1 MGRKMLLWG
10 VTFLLGLGLTLVVTT
25 RPVWAQEPTPT
36 PGIVEAPET
45 PVTLYAKYPEMIIG
59 VDENATFD
67 LTLKVTQAQKVQL
80 EVANLPEGWEYEFRG
95 GVRTVRAVYA
105 LPDDSL
111 NLRLQITPSKDTAAG
126 DYTFEVVAK
135 GEYGEAR
142 FPLTITIKEKTPPKL
157 ELKVDLPT
165 LKGSPNTNFRY
176 GLTIKNQSDQE
187 ITVSLQADAPPY
199 FLTRFLSFGKEITS
213 IPIEANGSKRIDLEV
228 KPIVEVEAGEYPIY
242 ITVQGSD
249 LKAEGE
255 VVVVITGQP
264 QLRLTTP
271 TGRLSGEARA
281 GEETTFKVMIEN
293 TGTAPAHNVKFSADA
308 PSQWQVSFDPEVL
321 QQLPTGEK
329 VEVTVKIKPAAKAI
343 AGDYLVTLRANSEEG
358 PRADVDFRV
367 TVTTSTLWG
376 LVGLGIIAVAVLVVA
391 GAVAYYGRR

>member
-1 MGRKMLLWG
+1 MGRKTLLWG
-10 VTFLLGLGLTLVVTT
+10 VVLLLGLGLALVATQ
-25 RPVWAQEPTPT
+25 PAWAQEPTPT
-36 PGIVEAPET
+36 PVIVEAPED
-45 PVTLYAKYPEMIIG
+45 PVTIYATYPEMVIG
-59 VDENATFD
+59 VDEKATFD
-67 LTLKVTQAQKVQL
+67 LTLKVTKAQKVQL

-111 NLRLQITPSKDTAAG
+111 SLRLQVTPAKEAAAG

-165 LKGSPNTNFRY
+165 LKGSPNTNFRF
-176 GLTIKNQSDQE
+176 GLTIKNESDQE

-199 FLTRFLSFGKEITS
+199 FLTRFLSLGKEITS
-213 IPIEANGSKRIDLEV
+213 IPVDANGSKRIDLEV
-228 KPIVEVEAGEYPIY
+228 KPIVEVDAGEYPIR

-249 LKAEGE
+249 LQAEGE

-264 QLRLTTP
+264 TLRLTTP

-281 GEETTFKVMIEN
+281 GEETTFKLIIEN
-293 TGTAPAHNVKFSADA
+293 TGTAPAHNVRFFADA
-308 PSQWQVSFDPEVL
+308 PSQWKVSFDPEVL

-329 VEVTVKIKPAAKAI
+329 VEVTVKVKPAAKAI
-343 AGDYLVTLRANSEEG
+343 AGDYLVTLRATSEEG
-358 PRADVDFRV
+358 PRSEVDFRV

>member
-1 MGRKMLLWG
+1 MGQKTLLWG
-10 VTFLLGLGLTLVVTT
+10 VVLLLGLGLALVATQ
-25 RPVWAQEPTPT
+25 PAWAQEPTPT
-36 PGIVEAPET
+36 PVIVEAPED
-45 PVTLYAKYPEMIIG
+45 PVTIYATYPEMVIG
-59 VDENATFD
+59 VDEKATFD
-67 LTLKVTQAQKVQL
+67 LTLKVTKAQKVQL

-111 NLRLQITPSKDTAAG
+111 NLRLQVTPAKETAAG

-165 LKGSPNTNFRY
+165 LKGSPNTNFRF
-176 GLTIKNQSDQE
+176 GLTIKNESDQE

-199 FLTRFLSFGKEITS
+199 FLTRFLSLGKEITS
-213 IPIEANGSKRIDLEV
+213 IPVDANGSKRIDLEV
-228 KPIVEVEAGEYPIY
+228 KPIVEVDAGEYPIR

-249 LKAEGE
+249 LQAEGE

-264 QLRLTTP
+264 TLRLTTP

-281 GEETTFKVMIEN
+281 GEETTFKVIIEN
-293 TGTAPAHNVKFSADA
+293 TGTAPAHNVRFFADA
-308 PSQWQVSFDPEVL
+308 PSQWKVSFDPEVL

-329 VEVTVKIKPAAKAI
+329 VEVTVKVKPAAKAI
-343 AGDYLVTLRANSEEG
+343 AGDYLVTLRATSEEG
-358 PRADVDFRV
+358 PRSEVDFRV

>member
-1 MGRKMLLWG
+1 MGQKTLLWG
-10 VTFLLGLGLTLVVTT
+10 VVLLLGLGLALVATQ
-25 RPVWAQEPTPT
+25 PAWAQEPTPT
-36 PGIVEAPET
+36 PVIVEAPED
-45 PVTLYAKYPEMIIG
+45 PVTIYATYPEMVIG
-59 VDENATFD
+59 VDEKATFD
-67 LTLKVTQAQKVQL
+67 LTLKVTKAQKVQL
-80 EVANLPEGWEYEFRG
+80 EVADLPEGWEYEFRG

-111 NLRLQITPSKDTAAG
+111 NLRLQVTPAKETAAG

-165 LKGSPNTNFRY
+165 LKGSPNTNFRF
-176 GLTIKNQSDQE
+176 GLTIKNESDQE

-199 FLTRFLSFGKEITS
+199 FLTRFLSLGKEITS
-213 IPIEANGSKRIDLEV
+213 IPVDANGSKRIDLEV
-228 KPIVEVEAGEYPIY
+228 KPIVEVDAGEYPIR

-249 LKAEGE
+249 LQAEGE

-264 QLRLTTP
+264 TLRLTTP

-281 GEETTFKVMIEN
+281 GEETTFKVIIEN
-293 TGTAPAHNVKFSADA
+293 TGTAPAHNVRFFADA
-308 PSQWQVSFDPEVL
+308 PSQWKVSFDPEVL

-329 VEVTVKIKPAAKAI
+329 VEVTVKVKPAAKAI
-343 AGDYLVTLRANSEEG
+343 AGDYLVTLRATSEEG
-358 PRADVDFRV
+358 PRSEVDFRV

>member
-1 MGRKMLLWG
+1 MGRKTLLWG
-10 VTFLLGLGLTLVVTT
+10 VVLLLGLGLALVATQ
-25 RPVWAQEPTPT
+25 PAWAQEPTPT
-36 PGIVEAPET
+36 PVIVEAPED
-45 PVTLYAKYPEMIIG
+45 PVTIYATYPEMVIG
-59 VDENATFD
+59 VDEKATFD
-67 LTLKVTQAQKVQL
+67 LTLKVTKAQKVQL

-111 NLRLQITPSKDTAAG
+111 NLRLQVTPAKEAAAG

-165 LKGSPNTNFRY
+165 LKGSPNTNFRF
-176 GLTIKNQSDQE
+176 GLTIKNESDQE

-199 FLTRFLSFGKEITS
+199 FLTRFLSLGKEITS
-213 IPIEANGSKRIDLEV
+213 IPVDANGSKRIDLEV
-228 KPIVEVEAGEYPIY
+228 KPIVEVDAGEYPIR

-249 LKAEGE
+249 LQAEGE

-264 QLRLTTP
+264 TLRLTTP

-281 GEETTFKVMIEN
+281 GEETTFKVIIEN
-293 TGTAPAHNVKFSADA
+293 TGTAPAHNVRFFADA
-308 PSQWQVSFDPEVL
+308 PSQWKVSFDPEVL

-329 VEVTVKIKPAAKAI
+329 VEVTVKVKPAAKAI
-343 AGDYLVTLRANSEEG
+343 AGDYLVTLRATSEEG
-358 PRADVDFRV
+358 PRSEVDFRV

>member
-1 MGRKMLLWG
+1 MGRKTLLWG
-10 VTFLLGLGLTLVVTT
+10 VVLLLSLGLALVATQ
-25 RPVWAQEPTPT
+25 PAWAQEPTPT
-36 PGIVEAPET
+36 PVIVEAPEA
-45 PVTLYAKYPEMIIG
+45 PVTIYATYPEMVIG
-59 VDENATFD
+59 VDEKATFD
-67 LTLKVTQAQKVQL
+67 LTLKVTKAQKVQL

-111 NLRLQITPSKDTAAG
+111 NLRLQVTPAKEAAAG

-165 LKGSPNTNFRY
+165 LKGSPNTNFRF
-176 GLTIKNQSDQE
+176 GLTIKNESDQE

-199 FLTRFLSFGKEITS
+199 FLTRFLSLGKEITS
-213 IPIEANGSKRIDLEV
+213 IPVDANGSKRIDLEV
-228 KPIVEVEAGEYPIY
+228 KPIVEVDAGEYPIR

-249 LKAEGE
+249 LQAEGE

-264 QLRLTTP
+264 TLRLTTP

-281 GEETTFKVMIEN
+281 GEETTFKVIIEN
-293 TGTAPAHNVKFSADA
+293 TGTAPAHNVRFFADA
-308 PSQWQVSFDPEVL
+308 PSQWKVSFDPEVL

-329 VEVTVKIKPAAKAI
+329 VEVTVKVKPAAKAI
-343 AGDYLVTLRANSEEG
+343 AGDYLVTLRATSEEG
-358 PRADVDFRV
+358 PRSEVDFRV

>member
-1 MGRKMLLWG
+1 MGRKTLLWG
-10 VTFLLGLGLTLVVTT
+10 VVLLLGLGLALVATQ
-25 RPVWAQEPTPT
+25 PAWAQEPTPT
-36 PGIVEAPET
+36 PVIVEAPED
-45 PVTLYAKYPEMIIG
+45 PVTIYATYPEMVIG
-59 VDENATFD
+59 VDEKATFD
-67 LTLKVTQAQKVQL
+67 LTLKVTKAQKVQL

-111 NLRLQITPSKDTAAG
+111 NLRLQVTPAKETAAG

-165 LKGSPNTNFRY
+165 LKGSPNTNFRF
-176 GLTIKNQSDQE
+176 GLTIKNESDQE

-199 FLTRFLSFGKEITS
+199 FLTRFLSLGKEITS
-213 IPIEANGSKRIDLEV
+213 IPVDANGSKRIDLEV
-228 KPIVEVEAGEYPIY
+228 KPIVEVDAGEYPIR

-249 LKAEGE
+249 LQAEGE

-264 QLRLTTP
+264 TLRLTTP

-281 GEETTFKVMIEN
+281 GEETTFKVIIEN
-293 TGTAPAHNVKFSADA
+293 TGTAPAHNVRFFADA
-308 PSQWQVSFDPEVL
+308 PSQWKVSFDPEVL

-329 VEVTVKIKPAAKAI
+329 VEVTVKVKPAAKAI
-343 AGDYLVTLRANSEEG
+343 AGDYLVTLRATSEEG
-358 PRADVDFRV
+358 PRSEVDFRV

>member
-1 MGRKMLLWG
+1 MGRKTLLWG
-10 VTFLLGLGLTLVVTT
+10 VVLLLGLGLALVATQ
-25 RPVWAQEPTPT
+25 PAWAQEPTPT
-36 PGIVEAPET
+36 PVIVEAPED
-45 PVTLYAKYPEMIIG
+45 PVTIYATYPEMVIG
-59 VDENATFD
+59 VDEKATFD
-67 LTLKVTQAQKVQL
+67 LTLKVTKAQKVQL
-80 EVANLPEGWEYEFRG
+80 EVADLPEGWEYEFRG

-111 NLRLQITPSKDTAAG
+111 NLRLQVTPAKETAAG

-165 LKGSPNTNFRY
+165 LKGSPNTNFRF
-176 GLTIKNQSDQE
+176 GLTIKNESDQE

-199 FLTRFLSFGKEITS
+199 FLTRFLSLGKEITS
-213 IPIEANGSKRIDLEV
+213 IPVDANGSKRIDLEV
-228 KPIVEVEAGEYPIY
+228 KPIVEVDAGEYPIR

-249 LKAEGE
+249 LQAEGE

-264 QLRLTTP
+264 TLRLTTP

-281 GEETTFKVMIEN
+281 GEETTFKVIIEN
-293 TGTAPAHNVKFSADA
+293 TGTAPAHNVRFFADA
-308 PSQWQVSFDPEVL
+308 PSQWKVSFDPEVL

-329 VEVTVKIKPAAKAI
+329 VEVTVKVKPAAKAI
-343 AGDYLVTLRANSEEG
+343 AGDYLVTLRATSEEG
-358 PRADVDFRV
+358 PRSEVDFRV